1 MGMNAQSAIYD
12 CTVMHQRL
20 SPKRH
25 GFSYRVFYLWLDLDE
40 LPQWDRALHF
50 LSRNRF
56 NLFSFYDE
64 DHLGGEAKE
73 LKGGVLAKMAG
84 AGVDVT
90 RAAAVRMLAFPRV
103 LGYIFNPVTFYFA
116 YTVEGQVVAAMAQ
129 VTNTYHEQKLYVV
142 KVGEDGGGLLRL
154 VTPKHFY
161 VSPFSG
167 LDLSF
172 DFQLREPDAGLRI
185 GVDDL
190 DASGE
195 KVLVS
200 LLTGKRRELSDG
212 HLLGCAVTYPLLTLK
227 VIFLI
232 HWQAF
237 RLWWKKLPVHRKAA
251 NRHLQTDV
259 LKPHF
264 SIQTPKL

>member
-1 MGMNAQSAIYD
+1 MGMNAQSAIYE

-25 GFSYRVFYLWLDLDE
+25 GFSYGVFYLWLDLDE

-64 DHLGGEAKE
+64 DHLGGSAKD
-73 LKGGVLAKMAG
+73 LKQGVMGKMAEE
-84 AGVDVT
+84 GVDVS
-90 RAAAVRMLAFPRV
+90 RVAAVRMLAFPRV

-116 YTVEGQVVAAMAQ
+116 YAVDGQVVAAMVQ
-129 VTNTYHEQKLYVV
+129 VTNTFREQKLYVV
-142 KVGEDGGGLLRL
+142 KEAGAGGGWRL
-154 VTPKHFY
+154 VTPKAFY
-161 VSPFSG
+161 VSPFSE
-167 LDLSF
+167 LDLKF
-172 DFQLREPDAGLRI
+172 DFQLREPNEGLRI

-190 DASGE
+190 DAGGE

-200 LLTGKRRELSDG
+200 LLTGKRQELSDG
-212 HLLGCAVTYPLLTLK
+212 HLLKCALTYPLLTLK

-237 RLWWKKLPVHRKAA
+237 RLWLKKLPVHRKAA
-251 NRHLQTDV
+251 NPHLQTDV
-259 LKPHF
+259 LNPHF